1 LLINGLKPLKLI
13 TNVSYLMHQSDI
25 ATIDSRTIRDVAD
38 TIMRLEL
45 VPDTFTDPRYYPPT
59 DTDLEH
65 AAAYFTTMVAI
76 DHRTHQKRQY
86 MLEIEGETYRGA
98 DLLWRLGKEMF
109 DRDPEFFTAE
119 RLANLDYQTLKRWLE
134 PDELELWDLYTRL
147 LLLRDL
153 GRKTLELYSGRF
165 TTLIQ
170 LSKGWLYNKGQG
182 FIELLK
188 VYRAYEDPVE
198 KKPFLL
204 VKFLYRRGYLKVVDL
219 ESLQVPVDNHVTR
232 IAFRLGIVELSDEL
246 KRYIKK
252 KLEVPYTID
261 VSIRLTVRAAW
272 KLVSL
277 HAKIDPTVL
286 DDYLWNHGRKTC
298 RPDQPKCE
306 QCPLKQACKAYNT
319 GEYLNEHTY
328 SITWYY

>member
-1 LLINGLKPLKLI
+1 MLDKFTAWINYDQIKITANTIKKLQI
-13 TNVSYLMHQSDI
+13 I
-25 ATIDSRTIRDVAD
+25 PDS
-38 TIMRLEL
+38 
-45 VPDTFTDPRYYPPT
+45 FTDPRYYPSP
-59 DTDLEH
+59 DTDPEL
-65 AAAYFTTMVAI
+65 AIAYFITMVAI
-76 DHRTHQKRQY
+76 DHRTHHKKPYIMRIGN
-86 MLEIEGETYRGA
+86 EEYRGA
-98 DLLWRLGKEMF
+98 DLLWKLGKEMF
-109 DRDPEFFTAE
+109 DRDPQFFTPQ
-119 RLANLDYQTLKRWLE
+119 RLANLDYNTVKKWLE
-134 PDELELWDLYTRL
+134 PDELELWDLHTRL

-153 GRKTLELYSGRF
+153 GKKTLELYSGKF

-170 LSKGWLYNKGQG
+170 LSNGWLYNKGQG

-204 VKFLYRRGYLKVVDL
+204 VKFLYRRGYLKVVDIENL
-219 ESLQVPVDNHVTR
+219 HVPVDNHVTR

-246 KRYIKK
+246 KRYIKQ

-277 HAKIDPTVL
+277 HAKINPTVL

-298 RPDQPKCE
+298 KPDQPKCE
-306 QCPLKQACKAYNT
+306 QCPLKQNCKAYST
-319 GEYLNEHTY
+319 GEYLNEHTFN
-328 SITWYY
+328 ITWYY

>member
-1 LLINGLKPLKLI
+1 VLDRLAAWIDHDQVKL
-13 TNVSYLMHQSDI
+13 
-25 ATIDSRTIRDVAD
+25 VAD
-38 TIMRLEL
+38 TFKRIQI
-45 VPDTFTDPRYYPPT
+45 VPDSFSDPRYYPPP
-59 DTDLEH
+59 DVDQEL
-65 AAAYFTTMVAI
+65 AIAYFTAMVAI
-76 DHRTHQKRQY
+76 DHRTHQKKLYVLKRN
-86 MLEIEGETYRGA
+86 GEEYRGA

-109 DRDPEFFTAE
+109 DRDPEIFTAS
-119 RLANLDYQTLKRWLE
+119 RLANLDYQTIKQWLE
-134 PDELELWDLYTRL
+134 PGEVELWDLYTRL

-153 GRKTLELYSGRF
+153 GRKTLELYSGKF
-165 TTLIQ
+165 STLVQ
-170 LSKGWLYNKGQG
+170 LSGGWLYNKGRG

-204 VKFLYRRGYLKVVDL
+204 VKFLYRRGYLKVVDIENL
-219 ESLQVPVDNHVTR
+219 HVPVDNHVTR

-246 KRYIKK
+246 KRYVRQ
-252 KLEVPYTID
+252 KLEVPYTVD

-277 HAKIDPTVL
+277 HSKIDPTVL
-286 DDYLWNHGRKTC
+286 DDFLWNHGRKTC

-319 GEYLNEHTY
+319 GEYLNEHTHE
-328 SITWYY
+328 ITWYY